1 MVRIN
6 LLPPEYRPQPQIQ
19 PLRLLLLL
27 GLILGPLI
35 LAGVGAYCWYQ
46 LYTLDR
52 EIADLTAERAQYGP
66 LYDKVIGMEKKLGE
80 LEQQLAAREKLTADH
95 LNAVEI
101 LTTLS
106 RMVPKNVVINSLTV
120 GAGGSISISATAGD
134 YFGAAA
140 FQLRLIKSEEFT
152 PAVLGGASGEEGNI
166 SFQLTTAFRK
176 AGGGGGVATPVVTAS
191 PSSSSSSGTRV
202 QGGAPPAADTG
213 EGAAPSSR
221 TEGTTGTGEGAVF

>member
-1 MVRIN
+1 MVKIN

-27 GLILGPLI
+27 GLVLGPLI

-46 LYTLDR
+46 FYTLDR

-66 LYDKVIGMEKKLGE
+66 IYDKVIGMEKKLGE
-80 LEQQLAAREKLTADH
+80 LQQQLASREKLVADH

-106 RMVPKNVVINSLTV
+106 RMVPQNVTINSLSV
-120 GAGGSISISATAGD
+120 GAGGSINISATAGD
-134 YFGAAA
+134 YYGAAA

-152 PAVLGGASGEEGNI
+152 PAVLGGASGGKDNV

-176 AGGGGGVATPVVTAS
+176 AGGGGAVVGAATAAPSS
-191 PSSSSSSGTRV
+191 PSGPQRQEGVSPS
-202 QGGAPPAADTG
+202 AAKAG
-213 EGAAPSSR
+213 ETAAPSSR
-221 TEGTTGTGEGAVF
+221 GEEASGAGRGEVY